1 MKGAKRAPRCLG
13 QWPGSCRVVDQRG
26 TARKLDTGL
35 LLVLWGIWS
44 GDFPAAEEV
53 SPWGCFCFGL
63 VCLVGHL
70 EKKVRPPCPRKMEG
84 RLSLGGV
91 GGIMHLCAST
101 LWQDSR
107 GGSFALPSGCPV
119 GCIPMLPFFQG
130 APVLPQSSIFSLQQS
145 CEVGQPKRCVGL

>member
-1 MKGAKRAPRCLG
+1 MKGARRAPRCLG

-63 VCLVGHL
+63 ACLVRHL
-70 EKKVRPPCPRKMEG
+70 EKKVRPPCPG
-84 RLSLGGV
+84 RWRADSHLGGGDYALV
-91 GGIMHLCAST
+91 CFNSLARQQRRKLCASKWMPRR
-101 LWQDSR
+101 LHSYAALLSR
-107 GGSFALPSGCPV
+107 STCASPILHFLFTT
-119 GCIPMLPFFQG
+119 IL
-130 APVLPQSSIFSLQQS
+130 
-145 CEVGQPKRCVGL
+145 